1 MFEQLKNLASLRK
14 QASEMKKQLESEL
27 ITGEALNGQVKISMD
42 GSQQIKEVFIDESL
56 LVSGNQDKLQ
66 NAIKDAFSKAN
77 KELQMMMVRK
87 MQAGEIQMPQL

>member
-14 QASEMKKQLESEL
+14 QASEMKRQLESEL
-27 ITGEALNGQVKISMD
+27 IIGESLNGQVKISMD
-42 GSQQIKEVFIDESL
+42 GSQKIKEVFIDESL
-56 LVSGNQDKLQ
+56 LEASNQDKLQ

-87 MQAGEIQMPQL
+87 MQAGEIQMPQM

>member
-14 QASEMKKQLESEL
+14 QASEIKKQLESEL
-27 ITGEALNGQVKISMD
+27 ITGESLNGQVKISMD
-42 GSQQIKEVFIDESL
+42 GSQKIKEVFIDESL

-87 MQAGEIQMPQL
+87 MQAGEIQMPQM

>member
-27 ITGEALNGQVKISMD
+27 ITGESLNGQVKISMD
-42 GSQQIKEVFIDESL
+42 GSQKIKEVFIDESL
-56 LVSGNQDKLQ
+56 LEASNQDKLQ

-87 MQAGEIQMPQL
+87 MQAGEIQMPQM